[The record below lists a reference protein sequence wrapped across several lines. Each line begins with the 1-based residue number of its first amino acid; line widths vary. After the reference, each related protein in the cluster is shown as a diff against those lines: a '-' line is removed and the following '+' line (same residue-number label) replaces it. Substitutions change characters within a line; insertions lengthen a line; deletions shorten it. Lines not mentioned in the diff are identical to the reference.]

1 MMTRF
6 KLAVCLSWFTL
17 SALSKSANK
26 SAEGSVTF
34 SVCVCVLTV
43 KPKHLAPR
51 GRVPVSVSEPGHPS
65 AFCFPHWVPS
75 ETDGAGERQTC
86 CGGTQVW
93 TEPCSPFI
101 SLFLLLCRPQ
111 QTAVPAISVL
121 DLVGSRSFPWVLFSC
136 LDFPFPVS
144 GFMFTVDLVLR
155 GVPAQDPWSPRLEA
169 CLECV

>member
-1 MMTRF
+1 MVKALFQSFLIWITILGTFLMMTRF

-75 ETDGAGERQTC
+75 ETDSRRATDVLWRNAGLNWTLFTLHLSFSPSLSPAADC
-86 CGGTQVW
+86 CASNLCSRFGRFSFLPLGTV
-93 TEPCSPFI
+93 
-101 SLFLLLCRPQ
+101 FL
-111 QTAVPAISVL
+111 
-121 DLVGSRSFPWVLFSC
+121 SRFSFSC
-136 LDFPFPVS
+136 
-144 GFMFTVDLVLR
+144 
-155 GVPAQDPWSPRLEA
+155 
-169 CLECV
+169 